1 MNNSFIRGFQTRK
14 MYIVILSINKPFGQM
29 FILIQKHPK
38 NSYTA
43 LNSGNHQYKSK
54 YNQYIKLTFNKKT
67 LTRTYIRCQFM
78 MKKLQGIIFLLA
90 LHLHRPLQD
99 FTCTS
104 LNNFHINCFFD
115 QMFNLLI

>member
-1 MNNSFIRGFQTRK
+1 MNNSFIRGFQTHK

-54 YNQYIKLTFNKKT
+54 YNQYMKLTFRKKT
-67 LTRTYIRCQFM
+67 LTRTYIYV
-78 MKKLQGIIFLLA
+78 A
-90 LHLHRPLQD
+90 
-99 FTCTS
+99 
-104 LNNFHINCFFD
+104 
-115 QMFNLLI
+115 NL